1 MVATD
6 SHLGQVYMERDP
18 VRGKDSFAAFEE
30 MLLLAK
36 ERKVDFVLLG
46 GDLFHENKPSRRT
59 LYQTMDILRRHCMGD
74 EPVSF
79 QIISEQAH
87 NFKDRR
93 GTVLATTRGTP
104 PLFGHVNYEDPY
116 FSVGLPI
123 FSIHGNHDD
132 PTREGG
138 VEALAALDLLHVA
151 NLVNY
156 FGKSNKVDDVEVN
169 PILIQKGLTKVA
181 LYGMGSMRDER
192 LNRMWQ
198 QKKVRFLR
206 PLEDDGGK
214 DFFNVFVLHQN
225 RDLGRGK
232 KNCIHESMIPEWIDL
247 VIWGH
252 EHECQVEPMES
263 LVGTFR
269 ISQPGSSVATSLC
282 EGEAVPKNVGLL
294 EIRGNDFRL
303 QAVPLSQVRPFRMG
317 EIVLSEVDGL
327 DSKGANVD
335 EAVGEALANQVEQMV
350 EELRKEDDEH
360 ALTPPQ
366 GQEYKIEKRDQ
377 VLVRLKVEH
386 SDFPTLNNQRFGSQ
400 FMGKVANPSDLLLF
414 YRRRNAGGG
423 AAGDSAL
430 GGGKSSRSGGLS
442 DPIRPDNLADIRV
455 EDLVTENLENADK
468 KLTLLVE
475 PKLKM
480 ALEDYVYKQD
490 AQAVPDMV
498 KEALEGTQKALRK
511 ERSAGTAAMID
522 DAISK
527 RNEKE
532 RGELEAE
539 RVRNAERAKAT
550 AKRNAP
556 SSGTGEGNS
565 NNGRSS
571 NNGPSDIDDDDDD
584 MGMPPAPAAGGT
596 STRGGGGRSGGGG
609 SSDQGVAGA
618 GKGRRGAAAAAAVNA
633 DDDEEDDEEEEMV
646 GAVAKRCGAG
656 GRGRSAASQAAA
668 IDLADHSDKD
678 DADDDDDDFDQPK
691 SKTSYNKRGGASSGG
706 RGSRAAA
713 PAAASTA
720 TSSRRRGAAAA
731 GAAAQKPAA
740 AGRRPSARGAG
751 RARVIYRE
759 DDGDDSSELDA
770 VAPARRRGGGGTDSF
785 NPVEIDDD
793 DDEEFV
799 DDGDGDEA
807 SEFEVDEEEAE
818 AVGRGRGKKSKSKAA
833 AAPPKRAARPSR
845 TAPATTSRGRKRPAA
860 AAASSAGDS
869 QVSEVSSAVGGRG
882 GAKKR
887 RLPAWATASA
897 GGSSRKGRD
906 DDDDV
911 EEVSSAI
918 SAWGSAR

>member
-1 MVATD
+1 AGQLDSRSEPGCDHSLQDQLDEAIMSEPDVPEPESLSIMVATD
-6 SHLGQVYMERDP
+6 SHLGYMERDP

-93 GTVLATTRGTP
+93 GILLATTRGTP
-104 PLFGHVNYEDPY
+104 FGHVNYEDPY

-335 EAVGEALANQVEQMV
+335 EAVGEALANQVEQMA
-350 EELRKEDDEH
+350 EELRKEDEEL
-360 ALTPPQ
+360 ALTPPE
-366 GQEYKIEKRDQ
+366 GQE
-377 VLVRLKVEH
+377 
-386 SDFPTLNNQRFGSQ
+386 
-400 FMGKVANPSDLLLF
+400 
-414 YRRRNAGGG
+414 
-423 AAGDSAL
+423 
-430 GGGKSSRSGGLS
+430 
-442 DPIRPDNLADIRV
+442 
-455 EDLVTENLENADK
+455 
-468 KLTLLVE
+468 
-475 PKLKM
+475 
-480 ALEDYVYKQD
+480 
-490 AQAVPDMV
+490 
-498 KEALEGTQKALRK
+498 
-511 ERSAGTAAMID
+511 
-522 DAISK
+522 
-527 RNEKE
+527 
-532 RGELEAE
+532 
-539 RVRNAERAKAT
+539 
-550 AKRNAP
+550 
-556 SSGTGEGNS
+556 
-565 NNGRSS
+565 
-571 NNGPSDIDDDDDD
+571 
-584 MGMPPAPAAGGT
+584 
-596 STRGGGGRSGGGG
+596 
-609 SSDQGVAGA
+609 
-618 GKGRRGAAAAAAVNA
+618 
-633 DDDEEDDEEEEMV
+633 
-646 GAVAKRCGAG
+646 
-656 GRGRSAASQAAA
+656 
-668 IDLADHSDKD
+668 
-678 DADDDDDDFDQPK
+678 
-691 SKTSYNKRGGASSGG
+691 
-706 RGSRAAA
+706 
-713 PAAASTA
+713 
-720 TSSRRRGAAAA
+720 
-731 GAAAQKPAA
+731 
-740 AGRRPSARGAG
+740 
-751 RARVIYRE
+751 
-759 DDGDDSSELDA
+759 
-770 VAPARRRGGGGTDSF
+770 
-785 NPVEIDDD
+785 
-793 DDEEFV
+793 
-799 DDGDGDEA
+799 
-807 SEFEVDEEEAE
+807 
-818 AVGRGRGKKSKSKAA
+818 
-833 AAPPKRAARPSR
+833 
-845 TAPATTSRGRKRPAA
+845 
-860 AAASSAGDS
+860 
-869 QVSEVSSAVGGRG
+869 
-882 GAKKR
+882 
-887 RLPAWATASA
+887 
-897 GGSSRKGRD
+897 
-906 DDDDV
+906 
-911 EEVSSAI
+911 
-918 SAWGSAR
+918 

>member
-1 MVATD
+1 
-6 SHLGQVYMERDP
+6 
-18 VRGKDSFAAFEE
+18 

-87 NFKDRR
+87 NFKDR
-93 GTVLATTRGTP
+93 
-104 PLFGHVNYEDPY
+104 FGHVNYEDPY

-350 EELRKEDDEH
+350 EELRKEDEEL

-366 GQEYKIEKRDQ
+366 GQEIEKRNQ

-468 KLTLLVE
+468 KLSLLVE

-511 ERSAGTAAMID
+511 ERSAGTVGMID

-556 SSGTGEGNS
+556 ASSTGEGN
-565 NNGRSS
+565 NNGRA
-571 NNGPSDIDDDDDD
+571 NNGPSDIDDEDDD
-584 MGMPPAPAAGGT
+584 MGMPSAPAAGGT
-596 STRGGGGRSGGGG
+596 STRGGVGRSGGGG
-609 SSDQGVAGA
+609 SSDQGGAGT
-618 GKGRRGAAAAAAVNA
+618 GKGRRGAAAAAAAINA
-633 DDDEEDDEEEEMV
+633 DDEEEDDEEEEMV
-646 GAVAKRCGAG
+646 GTAAKRRDAG

-668 IDLADHSDKD
+668 ICLADGSDKD
-678 DADDDDDDFDQPK
+678 DDVDDDDDDDFDQPR
-691 SKTSYNKRGGASSGG
+691 SKTPFNKRGGASSGG

-713 PAAASTA
+713 PAQASTA
-720 TSSRRRGAAAA
+720 TSIRRRGAEAAA
-731 GAAAQKPAA
+731 GAAQKPAP

-751 RARVIYRE
+751 RARVSYRE
-759 DDGDDSSELDA
+759 DDGDDSSELDE

-793 DDEEFV
+793 NDEGFV

-807 SEFEVDEEEAE
+807 SEFEVDDEEE

-833 AAPPKRAARPSR
+833 EAPPERAARSSR
-845 TAPATTSRGRKRPAA
+845 AAPATMSRGRKRPAA
-860 AAASSAGDS
+860 AAATSAGDS
-869 QVSEVSSAVGGRG
+869 QVSEASSAVGGRG

-897 GGSSRKGRD
+897 GSSSRRGRD